1 MTTLDHPTAATTAA
15 TTAGL
20 ARPSAALP
28 GEPSTG
34 EDSGEDGSL
43 VSEYGLIAVLGATIT
58 GVAISWAKGGA
69 IATLLNVILRQVRAL
84 AGV

>member
-1 MTTLDHPTAATTAA
+1 MPDPLTRSATAADH
-15 TTAGL
+15 
-20 ARPSAALP
+20 ARPALAFAARHLDDSA
-28 GEPSTG
+28 
-34 EDSGEDGSL
+34 EDGSL

-84 AGV
+84 VGA

>member
-1 MTTLDHPTAATTAA
+1 MTTPDHPTTTDHLATTWA
-15 TTAGL
+15 
-20 ARPSAALP
+20 
-28 GEPSTG
+28 
-34 EDSGEDGSL
+34 DEDGSL

-84 AGV
+84 VGV

>member
-1 MTTLDHPTAATTAA
+1 MPDTTPSVPTTTP
-15 TTAGL
+15 
-20 ARPSAALP
+20 ARLPRSAAHDP
-28 GEPSTG
+28 HTSEGE
-34 EDSGEDGSL
+34 EGSL

-84 AGV
+84 VGV